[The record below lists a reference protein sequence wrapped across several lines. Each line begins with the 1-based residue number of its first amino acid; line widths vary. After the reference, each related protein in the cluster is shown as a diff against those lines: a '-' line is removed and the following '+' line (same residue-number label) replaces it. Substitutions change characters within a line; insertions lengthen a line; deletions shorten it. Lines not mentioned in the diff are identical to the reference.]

1 MKIGME
7 SFQECRLFAP
17 NNKGPKRL
25 KSLNE
30 YYFLIG
36 KYVGSCSCKSAFK
49 FVLRNMSRYLV
60 KSRSHVAK
68 IYICCKQACNHWV

>member
-17 NNKGPKRL
+17 KNKGPKCL
-25 KSLNE
+25 KSSNE

-36 KYVGSCSCKSAFK
+36 KYVVVVVNLHSNLF
-49 FVLRNMSRYLV
+49 
-60 KSRSHVAK
+60 
-68 IYICCKQACNHWV
+68 